1 MNKIRP
7 KKWLGQHFLKDE
19 LLALQ
24 IVEALTFHQDY
35 KVVLEVGPGMGVLT
49 KYLLANKRFKTVLIE
64 IDEQAK
70 IYLNQYYKLAED
82 QLIIGDILKLD
93 LTKLGAPFALIGNFP
108 FNISSQIF
116 FKILDHKDIIPEV
129 VCMVQKE
136 VAERIASNHGNK
148 KYGIL
153 SVLLQAFYSIE
164 ILIDVPAQVFHP
176 QPKVSSAVLRLQRNQ
191 KLSLECDEK
200 LFRRVIKQAFQ
211 NRRKTLRN
219 ALKALNL
226 PQNFRGEKLFDLRP
240 EQLSVDDFIDLT
252 VKIEK
257 WWKK

>member
-19 LLALQ
+19 LLAQQ
-24 IVEALTFHQDY
+24 IVEALTIHQDY
-35 KVVLEVGPGMGVLT
+35 KVVVEVGPGMGVLT
-49 KYLLANKRFKTVLIE
+49 KYLLLNERFKTILVE

-70 IYLNQYYKLAED
+70 IYLHRHYKLAEN
-82 QLIIGDILKLD
+82 QLIIDDFLKLD
-93 LTKLGAPFALIGNFP
+93 LTKFGTSFALIGNFP

-136 VAERIASNHGNK
+136 VAERIASGHGSK

-164 ILIDVPAQVFHP
+164 ILIEVPPQVFHP

-191 KLSLECDEK
+191 KHSLECDEK

-226 PQNFRGEKLFDLRP
+226 PQNFQKEKLFDLRP

-252 VKIEK
+252 RKIEK
-257 WWKK
+257 WWIK